1 MLAEVFLS
9 CYLLRFK
16 GKWDAFACEIDK
28 WIGAFSKVEYEHAT
42 NADRAEKCANIG
54 YILARSPIADSFDVL
69 VIREPA
75 LRCTTVSNNGDFFG
89 TYGRLES
96 TVGAAAI
103 LGTLYY
109 AVDILEML
117 PDESADAWVLGN
129 AFFFTV
135 Q

>member
-1 MLAEVFLS
+1 MLEVFLS
-9 CYLLRFK
+9 RYLLRSK
-16 GKWDAFACEIDK
+16 GKWNAFVCEIDE
-28 WIGAFSKVEYEHAT
+28 WIGTFSKVEYEHAT
-42 NADRAEKCANIG
+42 NTDRAEKCANIG

-75 LRCTTVSNNGDFFG
+75 LRCTMVSNNGDFFG
-89 TYGRLES
+89 AYGRLES
-96 TVGAAAI
+96 AVGAAAI

-117 PDESADAWVLGN
+117 PDESADAWVLWN

-135 Q
+135 R